1 MSQMLPLFLA
11 PIVLGIAGAFTP
23 CALGVNAVFLGTVLG
38 KSRARRLQ
46 EWAIFAMAR
55 AGLLT
60 LLGLAFGLLGQVAQ
74 GFAWRFQVTVNI
86 GMILLGALFIV
97 HSLRP
102 FPLPGFSLAGNPST
116 GSGQRRAPSPSLGVA
131 GLGALFGLDI
141 TACIGPF
148 VLALLARTVLI
159 GNWWS
164 GAVVLF
170 LFGVSLS
177 LPLLLAVLTERTA
190 HWLVDV
196 ARRRRTLFFLA
207 GGGFLIVLGIAEL
220 WLSAAGRYSI

>member
-1 MSQMLPLFLA
+1 MSESLPLFLA
-11 PIVLGIAGAFTP
+11 PILLGIAGAFTP

-38 KSRARRLQ
+38 KSRARRLR
-46 EWAIFAMAR
+46 EWAIFAAAR

-60 LLGLAFGLLGQVAQ
+60 LLGLAFGLLGQAVQ
-74 GFAWRFQVTVNI
+74 GYAWGFQVTVNI
-86 GMILLGALFIV
+86 GMILLGTLFIV

-102 FPLPGFSLAGNPST
+102 FPLPGFSLASN
-116 GSGQRRAPSPSLGVA
+116 RAPTSDLGVA

-164 GAVVLF
+164 GGLVLF

-177 LPLLLAVLTERTA
+177 LPLLAAILTERTGQ
-190 HWLVDV
+190 WLLDV
-196 ARRRRTLFFLA
+196 ARRRRLLFFLV
-207 GGGFLIVLGIAEL
+207 GGGFLILLGAAEL
-220 WLSAAGRYSI
+220 WLSAAGRYG

>member
-1 MSQMLPLFLA
+1 MSQSLPLFLA
-11 PIVLGIAGAFTP
+11 PILLGIVGAFTP

-38 KSRARRLQ
+38 KNRARRLR
-46 EWAIFAMAR
+46 EWAIFATAR

-60 LLGLAFGLLGQVAQ
+60 LLGLAFGLLGQAVQ
-74 GFAWRFQVTVNI
+74 SFAWRFQVTVSI
-86 GMILLGALFIV
+86 GIVALGVLFIV

-102 FPLPGFSLAGNPST
+102 FPLPGFSLAGN
-116 GSGQRRAPSPSLGVA
+116 RAPSSNLGVA

-148 VLALLARTVLI
+148 VLGLLARTVLI

-164 GAVVLF
+164 GGLVLF

-177 LPLLLAVLTERTA
+177 LPLLAAVLTERTA

-196 ARRRRTLFFLA
+196 ARRRRLLFFML
-207 GGGFLIVLGIAEL
+207 GGVLLILLGAAEL
-220 WLSAAGRYSI
+220 WLSAAGRYSL

>member
-1 MSQMLPLFLA
+1 MSESLPLFLA
-11 PIVLGIAGAFTP
+11 PILLGIAGAFTP
-23 CALGVNAVFLGTVLG
+23 CALGVNAVFLSTVLG
-38 KSRARRLQ
+38 KSRARRLR
-46 EWAIFAMAR
+46 EWAIFAVAR

-60 LLGLAFGLLGQVAQ
+60 LLGLAFGLLGQAVQ
-74 GFAWRFQVTVNI
+74 GYAWGFQVTVNI
-86 GMILLGALFIV
+86 GMILLGTLFIV

-102 FPLPGFSLAGNPST
+102 FPLPGFSLASN
-116 GSGQRRAPSPSLGVA
+116 RAPTSDLGVA

-164 GAVVLF
+164 GGLVLF

-177 LPLLLAVLTERTA
+177 LPLLAAILTERTGQ
-190 HWLVDV
+190 WLMDV
-196 ARRRRTLFFLA
+196 ARRRRMLFFLV
-207 GGGFLIVLGIAEL
+207 GGGFLILLGAAEL
-220 WLSAAGRYSI
+220 WLSAAGRYG

>member
-1 MSQMLPLFLA
+1 MSESLPLFLA
-11 PIVLGIAGAFTP
+11 PVLLGIAGAFTP

-38 KSRARRLQ
+38 KSRAHRLR
-46 EWAIFAMAR
+46 EWAIFAAAR

-60 LLGLAFGLLGQVAQ
+60 LLGLAFGLLGQTVQ
-74 GFAWRFQVTVNI
+74 GYAWGFQVTVNI

-102 FPLPGFSLAGNPST
+102 FPLPGFSLAGD
-116 GSGQRRAPSPSLGVA
+116 RAPTSDLGVA

-159 GNWWS
+159 GNWW
-164 GAVVLF
+164 GGGLVLF

-177 LPLLLAVLTERTA
+177 LPLLAAILTERTGQ
-190 HWLVDV
+190 WLLAV
-196 ARRRRTLFFLA
+196 ARRRRLLFFLV
-207 GGGFLIVLGIAEL
+207 GGGFLILLGAAEL

>member
-1 MSQMLPLFLA
+1 MSQILPLFLA

-46 EWAIFAMAR
+46 EWAIFAGSR
-55 AGLLT
+55 AALLT
-60 LLGLAFGLLGQVAQ
+60 LLGLAFGLLGQAVQ
-74 GFAWRFQVTVNI
+74 GFAWRFQVTVNT

-102 FPLPGFSLAGNPST
+102 FPLPGFSLAGN
-116 GSGQRRAPSPSLGVA
+116 RAPSPSLGVA

-148 VLALLARTVLI
+148 VLALLARTVLV

-177 LPLLLAVLTERTA
+177 LPLLLAALTDRTA

-220 WLSAAGRYSI
+220 WLSAAGRYSV

>member
-1 MSQMLPLFLA
+1 MSESLPLFLA
-11 PIVLGIAGAFTP
+11 PILLGIAGAFTP

-38 KSRARRLQ
+38 KSRARRLR
-46 EWAIFAMAR
+46 EWAIFAAAR

-60 LLGLAFGLLGQVAQ
+60 LLGLAFGLLGQAVQ
-74 GFAWRFQVTVNI
+74 GYAWGFQVTVNI
-86 GMILLGALFIV
+86 GMILLGTLFIV

-102 FPLPGFSLAGNPST
+102 FPLPGFSLASN
-116 GSGQRRAPSPSLGVA
+116 RAPTSDLGVA

-164 GAVVLF
+164 GGLVLF

-177 LPLLLAVLTERTA
+177 LPLLAAILTERTGQ
-190 HWLVDV
+190 WLMDV
-196 ARRRRTLFFLA
+196 ARRRRLLFFLV
-207 GGGFLIVLGIAEL
+207 GGGFLILLGAAEL